1 MAEAEAVL
9 SFDIFWFNLL
19 IWSQSFGVR
28 VEARRNYG
36 WNYELY
42 EVNEFEMT
50 IKTKKT
56 TTQDQVTLNIVSFLL
71 GQSDPLGY

>member
-1 MAEAEAVL
+1 M
-9 SFDIFWFNLL
+9 
-19 IWSQSFGVR
+19 R
-28 VEARRNYG
+28 VEARSNLRNYG
-36 WNYELY
+36 WNYESH

-56 TTQDQVTLNIVSFLL
+56 TTQDQVTLNIFSFLL